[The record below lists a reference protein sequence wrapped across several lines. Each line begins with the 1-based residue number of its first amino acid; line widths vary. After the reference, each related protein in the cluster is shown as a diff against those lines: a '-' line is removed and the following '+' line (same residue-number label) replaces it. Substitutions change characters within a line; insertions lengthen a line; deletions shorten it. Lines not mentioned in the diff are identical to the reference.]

1 MFDSEL
7 DFEHPFGHHSSMPRT
22 RVRPAV
28 RRRRALLI
36 GSSVLV
42 VALITGPVAHAAGH
56 PKRVDRPQARTYVVR
71 PGDTLWAIAT
81 LSLPGVDPRRA
92 VAAIEG
98 SNGLTGPDLV
108 PGQALRI
115 PASA

>member
-7 DFEHPFGHHSSMPRT
+7 DFERSFDHHTIMVRT
-22 RVRPAV
+22 GVRPAV
-28 RRRRALLI
+28 RRRRALLV

-56 PKRVDRPQARTYVVR
+56 QKRADRPPTRTYVVR

-81 LSLPGVDPRRA
+81 VSFPGVDPRRA

-98 SNGLTGPDLV
+98 SNGLTGPNLV
-108 PGQALRI
+108 AGQALRI
-115 PASA
+115 PVSA

>member
-7 DFEHPFGHHSSMPRT
+7 DFERSFGHHSSMPRT
-22 RVRPAV
+22 GVRPAI
-28 RRRRALLI
+28 RRRRAVFI

-56 PKRVDRPQARTYVVR
+56 PKGADHPRTRTYVVR

-81 LSLPGVDPRRA
+81 LRFPGVDPRRA
-92 VAAIEG
+92 IAAIEG
-98 SNGLTGPDLV
+98 ANGLAGPDLV